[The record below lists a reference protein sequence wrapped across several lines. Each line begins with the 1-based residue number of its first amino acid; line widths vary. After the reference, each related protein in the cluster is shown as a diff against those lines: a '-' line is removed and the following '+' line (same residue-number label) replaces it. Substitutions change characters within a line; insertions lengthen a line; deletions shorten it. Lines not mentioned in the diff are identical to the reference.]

1 MTTSHD
7 SAFDSNATTQRHF
20 VMVIYE
26 NGFASAGTRSILEA
40 DEAHSKLVGETLTTL
55 PSYRRQQLSKNADE
69 VANTIRGRQAE
80 DVWYSSEA
88 SFPENVKD
96 RVRALLPPLELS
108 LEMIPTLKTVF
119 VSDGP
124 LSAKL
129 GVGFPFELQLF
140 FDGEKQRLRK
150 TRDTNQDRKLLFW
163 ALEHGL
169 GKLGLDGRACVLRA
183 VCEAAD
189 HPFREAGLFGEVLH
203 VLLQIPESGY
213 NGTTLK
219 AYYEAGKACF
229 GCQAGY
235 GCCRGTLVLR
245 PPPWRRRLL
254 GLQGYSCSAHKA
266 MWRVCVRIQRCQLSA
281 RAPTAAQG
289 RSWEPRSTSW
299 TQIPPAD
306 ILERRAALAAAT
318 FVVACAPRVPTLHAS
333 HRDGNGN
340 KESGGVEKWSAE
352 IKRVGRFG
360 RFS

>member
-1 MTTSHD
+1 MKLPIRST
-7 SAFDSNATTQRHF
+7 
-20 VMVIYE
+20 
-26 NGFASAGTRSILEA
+26 FAVGTFLLVL
-40 DEAHSKLVGETLTTL
+40 HS
-55 PSYRRQQLSKNADE
+55 
-69 VANTIRGRQAE
+69 IRGRQAE

-219 AYYEAGKACF
+219 AYYEAGK
-229 GCQAGY
+229 
-235 GCCRGTLVLR
+235 
-245 PPPWRRRLL
+245 
-254 GLQGYSCSAHKA
+254 
-266 MWRVCVRIQRCQLSA
+266 
-281 RAPTAAQG
+281 
-289 RSWEPRSTSW
+289 
-299 TQIPPAD
+299 
-306 ILERRAALAAAT
+306 
-318 FVVACAPRVPTLHAS
+318 
-333 HRDGNGN
+333 
-340 KESGGVEKWSAE
+340 
-352 IKRVGRFG
+352 VGRYEG
-360 RFS
+360 KCHQRYASCPLSIFSISAIK